1 MSQTTQGISLPQ
13 RVTTRSNP
21 ARLNRNEARM
31 AYLFI
36 TPAMVLFLVFV
47 LLPAVIAFI
56 LSFSNYDVLSAI
68 KWVGWANYERL
79 LKDKLYF
86 QALGNVVSYAL
97 MYVPLMIMLSLGLSL
112 ALNRKMPGMRFFRA
126 IYYVPVITSPV
137 AAATIWSWLLSR
149 NGLLNQSLG
158 LFGLPSVAWLSNTDT
173 AMLAIV
179 VVTLWQGLGSN
190 MIVYL
195 AGLQGVPE
203 YLYEAAVLD
212 GANRWQLF
220 RFITWPALRT
230 TTFFVSTLSLI
241 GAFQLFDQAYVL
253 FQQGGGPGN
262 TARTVVFTIYQNG
275 FTQLKM
281 GYAASQAFFLFILI
295 FIVTVIN
302 LRINREQNITT

>member
-1 MSQTTQGISLPQ
+1 MTQSTQGIILPQ
-13 RVTTRSNP
+13 AITVQSEPT
-21 ARLNRNEARM
+21 RLNRHEARM

-36 TPAMVLFLVFV
+36 TPAMALFMIFV
-47 LLPAVIAFI
+47 LLPAVIALI
-56 LSFSNYDVLSAI
+56 LSFSNYDVLSPI
-68 KWVGWANYERL
+68 KWVGWLNYERL

-86 QALGNVVSYAL
+86 QALGNVVTYTV
-97 MYVPLMIMLSLGLSL
+97 MYVPLMIALSLGLSL
-112 ALNRKMPGMRFFRA
+112 ALNRKMPGMRFFRT
-126 IYYVPVITSPV
+126 IYYIPVITSPV

-149 NGLLNQSLG
+149 SGLVNQSLG
-158 LFGLPSVAWLSNTDT
+158 LFGLPSVAWLSNADT

-179 VVTLWQGLGSN
+179 VVTIWQGLGSN
-190 MIVYL
+190 MVIYL

-212 GANRWQLF
+212 GANRWQLL
-220 RFITWPALRT
+220 RFITWPSLRT

-262 TARTVVFTIYQNG
+262 SARTVVFTIYQNG

-281 GYAASQAFFLFILI
+281 GYASSQAFVLILLI
-295 FIVTVIN
+295 FFVTVIN
-302 LRINREQNITT
+302 LRVNREQNNAT